1 MSKINNCLTG
11 LDNSCIP
18 VWFMRQ
24 AGRYLPEFRDL
35 RQRNQDFLKLCLN
48 SDLATEITLQPLNRF
63 NLDAAIIFSDILI
76 VPYAMNQQI
85 EFGRYGGPIVKEFN
99 INSFLKVNK
108 KEFYK
113 KLEQVYLAIKKTR
126 KKLDKHKSL
135 IAFVGAPWTLLIYLF
150 NLKKDGQLNEK
161 LLEGKED
168 EIKKIFF
175 KLDEFLKHH
184 IIAQKDAGADIIQIF
199 DSWAGL
205 IEKKKLENY
214 CYNPNKSLV
223 EFCKKKGIPVICFP
237 KGLKENY
244 KSFVDIVKP
253 NCISIDHEIDPEWAK
268 KNLKNICIQG
278 GMDPHLL
285 LKDEKEALGEVD
297 RYLNIFKNNSY
308 IFNLGHGILPQTNP
322 DLIERIVSKIRE
334 NK

>member
-1 MSKINNCLTG
+1 MSKINNCLTN

-18 VWFMRQ
+18 IWFMRQ

-35 RQRNQDFLKLCLN
+35 RQKNQDFLKLCLN

-85 EFGRYGGPIVKEFN
+85 EFGRNGGPIIKDFN
-99 INSFLKVNK
+99 INTFLKVNK
-108 KEFYK
+108 EEFYK
-113 KLEQVYLAIKKTR
+113 KLEQVYLAINKTR
-126 KKLDKHKSL
+126 KRLDKHKSL
-135 IAFVGAPWTLLIYLF
+135 IAFVGAPWTLLIYLLS
-150 NLKKDGQLNEK
+150 LKKNGQLNKK
-161 LLEGKED
+161 LLEGKEE

-175 KLDEFLKHH
+175 KLDEFLKYH
-184 IIAQKDAGADIIQIF
+184 IIAQKNAGADIIQIF

-205 IEKKKLENY
+205 IDKKKLENY
-214 CYNPNKSLV
+214 CYTPNKSLV

-253 NCISIDHEIDPEWAK
+253 NCISIDYEVDPEWAK
-268 KNLKNICIQG
+268 KSLKNICIQG

-322 DLIERIVSKIRE
+322 DLIERIVSKLR
-334 NK
+334 K